1 MIIGLTGGIATGKS
15 NVSSCL
21 AEHGYAMVNADQVT
35 HEVQAAG
42 QPGLKAIIKK
52 FGDQYLTSKNT
63 LDRHKLGQMV
73 FSHPQALK
81 ELVRVI
87 DPYIRATIIRRIK
100 TLQEQGHSKI
110 VLEAPTLFE
119 SGYQY
124 LADKLVVVACRP
136 EVQLQRLCRRDG
148 FDRKAAQE
156 RIDAQWPL
164 KIKKALA
171 DVVIDSNG
179 SIDQTRQ
186 QVIKLMHAQIF

>member
-1 MIIGLTGGIATGKS
+1 M
-15 NVSSCL
+15 
-21 AEHGYAMVNADQVT
+21 
-35 HEVQAAG
+35 
-42 QPGLKAIIKK
+42 
-52 FGDQYLTSKNT
+52 
-63 LDRHKLGQMV
+63 
-73 FSHPQALK
+73 
-81 ELVRVI
+81 
-87 DPYIRATIIRRIK
+87 
-100 TLQEQGHSKI
+100 
-110 VLEAPTLFE
+110 
-119 SGYQY
+119 
-124 LADKLVVVACRP
+124 VVACRP